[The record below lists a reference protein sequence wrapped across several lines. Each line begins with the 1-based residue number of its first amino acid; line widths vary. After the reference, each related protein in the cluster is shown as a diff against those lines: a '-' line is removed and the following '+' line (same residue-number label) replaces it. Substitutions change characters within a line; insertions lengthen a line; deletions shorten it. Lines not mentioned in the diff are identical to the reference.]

1 MYTAFRKKERKFRNI
16 VPRFFDASVEFAA
29 FCVEYLDYIRM
40 IELPNI
46 LSDNVCDTVVEKSR
60 KEAGIACQQS
70 IGTENNEI
78 ETNQP
83 DTKITNEIKK
93 TISRLEENG
102 QHTPVIIKEI
112 LSKRGLAE
120 GIVEEPTEHLLE
132 IVHNI
137 ESREPGQTPPKKQ
150 AILVCFESSPH
161 VEFVIRNIIIKL
173 ESSWYHS
180 IICGPHNYEYME
192 QIAIGI
198 SNKIS
203 VLKLENCEN
212 TQQHNQFMKT
222 VEYWEMFSADKLLH
236 YTPTTTIFKRNID
249 EFMQYDYISA
259 SSYHQLGTGSLS
271 LRTRQT
277 MIDILTNFENMASG
291 QSETPEDMFF
301 SKLMVERDI
310 GNLADKPASLRF
322 STEHVNTVGSM
333 GGHNYWAMNVAWKTR
348 VFESVIIQCKPC
360 HNADCLQFRGG
371 WKSVL
376 YRMKD
381 LKFFEENSKIHF
393 FDILEQHFTPSK
405 TMTCENKWAGIIHL
419 TPNGPPYLNSEN
431 IALLFSN
438 QHFLKSLDSCFA
450 FFTLSPYITKYMQGE
465 FEKIQRPINVITL
478 KHPVVQED
486 IIPFSFEKF
495 QNNSEKILIQI
506 GQQYRK
512 MTSIYHVSV
521 PENYSKMWLTGTKLF
536 ERLNQIMKL
545 EQKHIKKSITP
556 YMRNTVKMYYTQTYE
571 EYDEYLS
578 KNIVFIDLFD
588 AAANNTVL
596 ECIVRKTPIIVN
608 KIPGV
613 IDYLGEDYPLYFSD
627 LEDVPAL
634 LSEEKLL
641 EAHEYLK
648 KMDCADVEIDYFI
661 KKLMTAMHYAF

>member
-1 MYTAFRKKERKFRNI
+1 MYTAFRKKERKFRVI
-16 VPRFFDASVEFAA
+16 IPRFFDATNEFISM
-29 FCVEYLDYIRM
+29 CLEYLDYIRM
-40 IELPNI
+40 IELPEI
-46 LSDNVCDTVVEKSR
+46 LSDDLCETIVENSCE
-60 KEAGIACQQS
+60 EAAAIMSTQS
-70 IGTENNEI
+70 IEPENIEI
-78 ETNQP
+78 DESNQS
-83 DTKITNEIKK
+83 DAKITNEIKK
-93 TISRLEENG
+93 TISLLEEKG
-102 QHTPVIIKEI
+102 EHTPIIIKEI
-112 LSKRGLAE
+112 VSKRNADEDLDE
-120 GIVEEPTEHLLE
+120 NSVEVPIVYPQSPE
-132 IVHNI
+132 I
-137 ESREPGQTPPKKQ
+137 REPQKPVKKQ

-161 VEFVIRNIIIKL
+161 IEFVIRNIIIKL
-173 ESSWYHS
+173 GPYWYHS
-180 IICGPHNYEYME
+180 IVCGTQNYEYM
-192 QIAIGI
+192 QQMAALV

-203 VLKLENCEN
+203 VTKLENCNNATE
-212 TQQHNQFMKT
+212 HNQFMKT
-222 VEYWEMFSADKLLH
+222 IEYWEMFSADKLLH
-236 YTPTTTIFKRNID
+236 YTPTTSIFKKNID

-259 SSYHQLGTGSLS
+259 SSYYQMGTGSLN

-277 MIDILTNFENMASG
+277 MIDILMNFENIDD
-291 QSETPEDMFF
+291 QSEDMFF
-301 SKLMVERDI
+301 SKQMSERAI
-310 GNLADKPASLRF
+310 GNLADKHASFMF
-322 STEHVNTVGSM
+322 STENANNIESM
-333 GGHNYWAMNVAWKTR
+333 GGHNYWAMNTSWKTR
-348 VFESVIIQCKPC
+348 VFESIIIQFKPC

-376 YRMKD
+376 YRLND

-405 TMTCENKWAGIIHL
+405 TMTCENKWSGIIHL
-419 TPNGPPYLNSEN
+419 TPNGPPYLRAEN

-438 QHFLKSLDSCFA
+438 NHFLKSLDSCFA
-450 FFTLSPYITKYMQGE
+450 FFTLSPYITRYMQSE
-465 FEKIQRPINVITL
+465 FEKIKKPINIITL

-495 QNNSEKILIQI
+495 QNNPEKILIQI

-556 YMRNTVKMYYTQTYE
+556 YMRNTVKMYYTETYE

-648 KMDCADVEIDYFI
+648 KMDCADVEIEYFI